1 MTAATAPRWLTD
13 RERHAWLS
21 FLATTSLLEDAL
33 DRQLQRDS
41 DLPHAY
47 YLLMAMLSEAPGR
60 AMRMTQLAEITNSSP
75 SRISHAVAR
84 LEEAGWVQRA
94 KCPTD
99 KRGSVATLTDAGLAT
114 VVAAAPGH
122 VEAVRQGFLDAL
134 TPEQVE
140 QLIGI
145 CEAALCRL
153 DPDGA
158 IRRARDPRPH

>member
-99 KRGSVATLTDAGLAT
+99 KRRDADRRG
-114 VVAAAPGH
+114 PGD
-122 VEAVRQGFLDAL
+122 RRG
-134 TPEQVE
+134 
-140 QLIGI
+140 
-145 CEAALCRL
+145 CR
-153 DPDGA
+153 
-158 IRRARDPRPH
+158 PRPCRGRPPGLPRCAHAGAG